1 MHTQRKNS
9 HRTVSQET
17 GEILPVL
24 KTIPDTCWQEN
35 RRQPGQKESLA
46 DAASPGQTFAHGSV
60 IATRIAMFFPII
72 AMCPP
77 VKAAPSAQE
86 EQSES
91 IFVHRNRCQCAKS
104 GTVLACL
111 PGKTFRNAES
121 SSPASH
127 YSGAGK
133 RALTK

>member
-1 MHTQRKNS
+1 M
-9 HRTVSQET
+9 
-17 GEILPVL
+17 L

-35 RRQPGQKESLA
+35 RRQPGRKENLA
-46 DAASPGQTFAHGSV
+46 DAASPVQTFAHGSV
-60 IATRIAMFFPII
+60 IAARIATFFPII

-104 GTVLACL
+104 GTVPACL